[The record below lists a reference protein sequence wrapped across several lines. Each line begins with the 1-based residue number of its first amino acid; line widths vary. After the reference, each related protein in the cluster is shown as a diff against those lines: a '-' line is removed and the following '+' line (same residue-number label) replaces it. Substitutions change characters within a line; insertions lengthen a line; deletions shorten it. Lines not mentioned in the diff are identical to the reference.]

1 MLKQRRTLVTTT
13 RLFEYFLTAHRKF
26 LDSFIKS
33 FSSKHESLSE
43 YSSCILVSFFFK
55 SVFLLFLTYTL
66 IGMACGHD
74 SFTFIWLLPVRA
86 CSRYSKK
93 SVTVSCLSISEKG
106 DHTTQK
112 SNYISGKWK
121 ELKFRKWSI
130 KWCWNILT
138 KYNLLRWNFLSN
150 CTKKFSRGS
159 MEDKSK

>member
-1 MLKQRRTLVTTT
+1 
-13 RLFEYFLTAHRKF
+13 
-26 LDSFIKS
+26 
-33 FSSKHESLSE
+33 
-43 YSSCILVSFFFK
+43 
-55 SVFLLFLTYTL
+55 
-66 IGMACGHD
+66 MACGHD

-86 CSRYSKK
+86 CSRYSKKK

-138 KYNLLRWNFLSN
+138 KSNLLRRNFLSN

-159 MEDKSK
+159 MEDKSKWYSSQSWGTKPSNTLTIAYIRLLQKNEKKPSKNFESP